1 MARSKGYAPK
11 RLERHEVRRWREC
24 VMRKTSCLR
33 SPHHPLPLTHCPSPD
48 QKAARPSA
56 WNGVR
61 SDASKGASCMRAV
74 KGLSSTDEVLQGLEL
89 NAGDRRSL
97 LGLAALWLMEQRT
110 RGIARDDLRN
120 N

>member
-1 MARSKGYAPK
+1 
-11 RLERHEVRRWREC
+11 
-24 VMRKTSCLR
+24 
-33 SPHHPLPLTHCPSPD
+33 
-48 QKAARPSA
+48 
-56 WNGVR
+56 
-61 SDASKGASCMRAV
+61 MRAV

>member
-1 MARSKGYAPK
+1 VTNGLTHYPSASTY
-11 RLERHEVRRWREC
+11 
-24 VMRKTSCLR
+24 CLR
-33 SPHHPLPLTHCPSPD
+33 SPHYPSPI
-48 QKAARPSA
+48 AC
-56 WNGVR
+56 
-61 SDASKGASCMRAV
+61 SKGYVLNCLERREVRRQQGRVMRAV

-89 NAGDRRSL
+89 DAGDRRSL

>member
-11 RLERHEVRRWREC
+11 RLERREVRRQQGR
-24 VMRKTSCLR
+24 
-33 SPHHPLPLTHCPSPD
+33 
-48 QKAARPSA
+48 AR
-56 WNGVR
+56 
-61 SDASKGASCMRAV
+61 RAV

-89 NAGDRRSL
+89 DAGDRRGL
-97 LGLAALWLMEQRT
+97 LEPVALWLMEQRT